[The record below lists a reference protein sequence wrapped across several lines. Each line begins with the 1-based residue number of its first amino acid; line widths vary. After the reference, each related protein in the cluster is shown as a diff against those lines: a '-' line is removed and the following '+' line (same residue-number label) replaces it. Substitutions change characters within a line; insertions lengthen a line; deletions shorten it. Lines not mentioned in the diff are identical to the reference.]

1 MEITTHLRDSVLHAL
16 PATAEVG
23 TRRAVCE
30 ECGAHAAVVT
40 AGASV
45 TGACSVCG
53 SARLNVMDGHLPPP
67 KRWAK

>member
-1 MEITTHLRDSVLHAL
+1 METTTHLHGRVLQPL
-16 PATAEVG
+16 PATQVG
-23 TRRAVCE
+23 TTRAVCE

-53 SARLNVMDGHLPPP
+53 SGKLTVLDGHLPPP
-67 KRWAK
+67 RRWSK